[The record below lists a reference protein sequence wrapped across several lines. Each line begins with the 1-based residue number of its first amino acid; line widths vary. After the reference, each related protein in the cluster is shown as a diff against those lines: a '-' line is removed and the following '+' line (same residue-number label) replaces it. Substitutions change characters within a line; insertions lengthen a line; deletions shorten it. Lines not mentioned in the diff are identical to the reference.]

1 MAQEQEV
8 PGLTVCPCAPGACL
22 AKVPQ
27 MRVTMMITLIHI
39 HDYIYLYTV
48 AIKNS
53 RSASK
58 CDEKQKQT
66 NKQQHE
72 ATETLTLT
80 RLSLAQGAQPFDLVR
95 TLPSSLSF
103 CLCPSLANHL
113 EEPING
119 PLIAS
124 LCLGSREWSQLMLML
139 TNKTELS
146 LPSHLHSGLV
156 PSLHMPRKLCQGSR
170 KNILN

>member
-1 MAQEQEV
+1 M
-8 PGLTVCPCAPGACL
+8 
-22 AKVPQ
+22 
-27 MRVTMMITLIHI
+27 
-39 HDYIYLYTV
+39 
-48 AIKNS
+48 
-53 RSASK
+53 
-58 CDEKQKQT
+58 
-66 NKQQHE
+66 
-72 ATETLTLT
+72 TLT

-95 TLPSSLSF
+95 TLPSSRSL
-103 CLCPSLANHL
+103 CLCSSLANHL

-170 KNILN
+170 KNILNRNSVYRADKIVPEYTPAYPKSRTRCRPLPTSVFLSSIPSWTYDLAWLCLAFRG